1 MSAPTPARFSLLTAL
16 AVLLWALPLAAQTDW
31 DAVEIR
37 TVPLGGGIYMLMGSG
52 GNIGLSV
59 GDDGAFIVDD
69 QFAPLTEKIKA
80 AIAEVTDHPVEW
92 ILNTH
97 WHGDHTG
104 GNENFGGEGALIVA
118 HDNVYKRL
126 NPAEF
131 ADLVGR
137 SQQAPEVALPV
148 VTFDETMTFHWNGED
163 IHAFHVEHAHTDGD
177 VIIHYRGSDVFHM
190 GDTFFN
196 GRYPFI
202 DVDSGGNVDGVIAAA
217 DLVLRMSGSS
227 TRLIPGHGEL
237 ATREDLREYRDMLST
252 VRGRVAQLV
261 RDGKTQEEAVSAR
274 PTADLDEAWGAS
286 EEGAERFV
294 TLVYRS
300 LTEGP

>member
-1 MSAPTPARFSLLTAL
+1 MSARTFARSTLLLSVLWAMPLTA
-16 AVLLWALPLAAQTDW
+16 QRDW
-31 DAVEIR
+31 YAVEIR
-37 TVPLGGGIYMLMGSG
+37 TIPLGGGVYMLMGSG

-59 GDDGAFIVDD
+59 GEDGAFVVDD

-80 AIAEVTDHPVEW
+80 AIAGVTDQPVKW
-92 ILNTH
+92 VLNTH

-104 GNENFGGEGALIVA
+104 GNENFGGDGALIVA

-131 ADLVGR
+131 AQLVGR
-137 SQQAPEVALPV
+137 SQQALEAALPV
-148 VTFDETMTFHWNGED
+148 VTFDESMTFHWNGED
-163 IHAFHVEHAHTDGD
+163 LHAFHVEHAHTDGD
-177 VIIHYRGSDVFHM
+177 VIIHYRGSDIYHM
-190 GDTFFN
+190 GDTFFR

-227 TRLIPGHGEL
+227 TRLIPGHGDL
-237 ATREDLREYRDMLST
+237 ATREDLRDYREMLST
-252 VRGRVAQLV
+252 VRSRVAQFV
-261 RDGKTQEEAVSAR
+261 RDGKTQEEAVAAR
-274 PTADLDEAWGAS
+274 PTADLDAAWGATQES
-286 EEGAERFV
+286 AEGFV

-300 LTEGP
+300 LTEGR

>member
-1 MSAPTPARFSLLTAL
+1 MSARTFARSTLLLSVLWAMPLTA
-16 AVLLWALPLAAQTDW
+16 QRDW
-31 DAVEIR
+31 YAVEIR
-37 TVPLGGGIYMLMGSG
+37 TIPLGGGVYMLMGSG

-59 GDDGAFIVDD
+59 GEDGAFVVDD

-80 AIAEVTDHPVEW
+80 AIAGVTDQPVKW
-92 ILNTH
+92 VLNTH

-104 GNENFGGEGALIVA
+104 GNENFGGAGALIVA

-131 ADLVGR
+131 AQLVGR
-137 SQQAPEVALPV
+137 SQQALEAALPV
-148 VTFDETMTFHWNGED
+148 VTFDESMTFHWNGED

-177 VIIHYRGSDVFHM
+177 VIIHYRGSDIYHM
-190 GDTFFN
+190 GDTFFR

-227 TRLIPGHGEL
+227 TRLIPGHGDL
-237 ATREDLREYRDMLST
+237 ATREDLRDYREMLST
-252 VRGRVAQLV
+252 VRSRVAQFV
-261 RDGKTQEEAVSAR
+261 RDGKTQEEAVAAR
-274 PTADLDEAWGAS
+274 PTADLDAAWGATQES
-286 EEGAERFV
+286 AEGFV

-300 LTEGP
+300 LTEGR

>member
-1 MSAPTPARFSLLTAL
+1 MTAPAFARISLVTAF
-16 AVLLWALPLAAQTDW
+16 LWTMPLVAQRDW

-37 TVPLGGGIYMLMGSG
+37 TVPLGGGVYMLMGSG

-59 GDDGAFIVDD
+59 GEDGAFIVDD

-80 AIAEVTDHPVEW
+80 AIAEVTDRPVEW
-92 ILNTH
+92 VLNTH

-104 GNENFGGEGALIVA
+104 GNENFGGSGALIVA

-137 SQQAPEVALPV
+137 SQQAPDAALPV
-148 VTFDETMTFHWNGED
+148 VTFDRAMTFHWNGD
-163 IHAFHVEHAHTDGD
+163 DVHAFHVEYAHTDGD
-177 VIIHYRGSDVFHM
+177 VIIHYRGSDVYHM

-202 DVDSGGNVDGVIAAA
+202 DVDSGGNVDGLIAAA
-217 DLVLRMSGSS
+217 DLILRMSGSG
-227 TRLIPGHGEL
+227 TRIIPGHGEL
-237 ATREDLREYRDMLST
+237 ATRDELRVYREMLST
-252 VRGRVAQLV
+252 VRDRVAQLI
-261 RDGKTQEEAVSAR
+261 RDGKSQNEAVAAN
-274 PTADLDEAWGAS
+274 PTADLDEDW
-286 EEGAERFV
+286 ETTRDWTERFV
-294 TLVYRS
+294 ALVYRS
-300 LTEGP
+300 LTEGR

>member
-1 MSAPTPARFSLLTAL
+1 MSAPAFARISLLTAF
-16 AVLLWALPLAAQTDW
+16 LWAMPLVAQRDW

-37 TVPLGGGIYMLMGSG
+37 TVSLGGGVYMLMGSG

-59 GDDGAFIVDD
+59 GEDGAFIVDD

-80 AIAEVTDHPVEW
+80 AIAEVTDRPVEW
-92 ILNTH
+92 VLNTH

-104 GNENFGGEGALIVA
+104 GNENFGGAGAFIVA

-137 SQQAPEVALPV
+137 SQQAPDAALPV
-148 VTFDETMTFHWNGED
+148 VTFDRTMTFHWNGED
-163 IHAFHVEHAHTDGD
+163 VHAFHVEYAHTDGD
-177 VIIHYRGSDVFHM
+177 VIIHYRGSDVYHM

-202 DVDSGGNVDGVIAAA
+202 DVDSGGNVDGLIAAA
-217 DLVLRMSGSS
+217 DLILRMSGSG
-227 TRLIPGHGEL
+227 TRIIPGHGEL
-237 ATREDLREYRDMLST
+237 ATRDDLRAYREMLST
-252 VRGRVAQLV
+252 VRDRVAQLV
-261 RDGKTQEEAVSAR
+261 RDGKSQEEAVAAN
-274 PTADLDEAWGAS
+274 PTADLDEDW
-286 EEGAERFV
+286 ETTRDWTEGFV
-294 TLVYRS
+294 ALVYRS
-300 LTEGP
+300 LTEGR

>member
-1 MSAPTPARFSLLTAL
+1 MSARTFARSTLLLSVLWAMPLTA
-16 AVLLWALPLAAQTDW
+16 QRDW
-31 DAVEIR
+31 YAVEIR
-37 TVPLGGGIYMLMGSG
+37 TIPLGGGVYMLMGSG

-59 GDDGAFIVDD
+59 GEDGAFVVDD

-80 AIAEVTDHPVEW
+80 AIAGVTDQPVKW
-92 ILNTH
+92 VLNTH

-104 GNENFGGEGALIVA
+104 GNENFGGAGALIVA
-118 HDNVYKRL
+118 HDIVYKRL

-131 ADLVGR
+131 AQLVGR
-137 SQQAPEVALPV
+137 SQQALEAALPV
-148 VTFDETMTFHWNGED
+148 VTFDESMTFHWNGED

-177 VIIHYRGSDVFHM
+177 VIIHYRGSDIYHM
-190 GDTFFN
+190 GDTFFR

-227 TRLIPGHGEL
+227 TRLIPGHGDL
-237 ATREDLREYRDMLST
+237 ATREDLRDYREMLST
-252 VRGRVAQLV
+252 VRSRVAQFV
-261 RDGKTQEEAVSAR
+261 RDGKTQEEAVAAR
-274 PTADLDEAWGAS
+274 PTADLDAAWGATQES
-286 EEGAERFV
+286 AEGFV

-300 LTEGP
+300 LTEGR

>member
-1 MSAPTPARFSLLTAL
+1 METVLPLVIPLARASLEVSMSAPAFARISLVTAF
-16 AVLLWALPLAAQTDW
+16 LWAMPLVAQRDW

-37 TVPLGGGIYMLMGSG
+37 TVSLGGGVYMLMGSG

-59 GDDGAFIVDD
+59 GEDGAFIVDD

-80 AIAEVTDHPVEW
+80 AIAEVTDRPVQW
-92 ILNTH
+92 VLNTH

-104 GNENFGGEGALIVA
+104 GNENFGGAGALIVA

-137 SQQAPEVALPV
+137 SQQAPDAALPV
-148 VTFDETMTFHWNGED
+148 VTFNQTMTFHWNGED
-163 IHAFHVEHAHTDGD
+163 VHAFHVEYAHTDGD
-177 VIIHYRGSDVFHM
+177 VIIHYRRSDVFHM

-202 DVDSGGNVDGVIAAA
+202 DVDS
-217 DLVLRMSGSS
+217 R
-227 TRLIPGHGEL
+227 GEC
-237 ATREDLREYRDMLST
+237 
-252 VRGRVAQLV
+252 GRA
-261 RDGKTQEEAVSAR
+261 
-274 PTADLDEAWGAS
+274 
-286 EEGAERFV
+286 
-294 TLVYRS
+294 
-300 LTEGP
+300 

>member
-1 MSAPTPARFSLLTAL
+1 MSVRALTRLFLLTS
-16 AVLLWALPLAAQTDW
+16 LLWAMPLVAQRDW

-37 TVPLGGGIYMLMGSG
+37 TVPLSGGVYMLMGSG

-59 GDDGAFIVDD
+59 GVDGAFVVDD

-80 AIAEVTDHPVEW
+80 AIAGVTDQPVKW
-92 ILNTH
+92 VLNTH

-118 HDNVYKRL
+118 HDNVYRRL

-131 ADLVGR
+131 SELVGR
-137 SQQAPEVALPV
+137 SQQAPNAALPV
-148 VTFDETMTFHWNGED
+148 VTFDEAMTFHWNGED

-177 VIIHYRGSDVFHM
+177 VIIHYRGSDIYHM
-190 GDTFFN
+190 GDTFFK
-196 GRYPFI
+196 GRFPFI

-237 ATREDLREYRDMLST
+237 ATRDDLREYREMLST
-252 VRGRVAQLV
+252 VRSRVAQLV
-261 RDGKTQEEAVSAR
+261 RDGKTQDEAVAAR
-274 PTADLDEAWGAS
+274 PTADLDAAWGATQES
-286 EEGAERFV
+286 AEGFV
-294 TLVYRS
+294 ALVYRS
-300 LTEGP
+300 LTEGR

>member
-1 MSAPTPARFSLLTAL
+1 MSARTFARSTLLLSVLWAMPLTA
-16 AVLLWALPLAAQTDW
+16 QRDW
-31 DAVEIR
+31 YAVEIR
-37 TVPLGGGIYMLMGSG
+37 TIPLGGGVYMLMGSG

-59 GDDGAFIVDD
+59 GEDGAFVVDD

-80 AIAEVTDHPVEW
+80 AIAALTDQPVKW
-92 ILNTH
+92 VLNTH

-104 GNENFGGEGALIVA
+104 GNENFGGDGALIVA

-131 ADLVGR
+131 AQLVGR
-137 SQQAPEVALPV
+137 SQQALEAALPV
-148 VTFDETMTFHWNGED
+148 VTFDESMTFHWNGED

-177 VIIHYRGSDVFHM
+177 VIIHYRGSDIYHM
-190 GDTFFN
+190 GDTFFR

-227 TRLIPGHGEL
+227 TRLIPGHGYL
-237 ATREDLREYRDMLST
+237 ATREDLRDYREMLST
-252 VRGRVAQLV
+252 VRSRVAQFV
-261 RDGKTQEEAVSAR
+261 RDGKTQEEAVAAR
-274 PTADLDEAWGAS
+274 PTADLDAAWGATQES
-286 EEGAERFV
+286 AEGFV

-300 LTEGP
+300 LTEGR

>member
-1 MSAPTPARFSLLTAL
+1 MSARTFARSTLLLSVLWAMPLTA
-16 AVLLWALPLAAQTDW
+16 QRDW
-31 DAVEIR
+31 YAVEIR
-37 TVPLGGGIYMLMGSG
+37 TIPLGGGVYMLMGSG

-59 GDDGAFIVDD
+59 GEDGAFVVDD

-80 AIAEVTDHPVEW
+80 AIAGVTDQPVKW
-92 ILNTH
+92 VLNTH

-104 GNENFGGEGALIVA
+104 GNENFGGDGALIVA

-131 ADLVGR
+131 AQLVGR
-137 SQQAPEVALPV
+137 SQQALEAALPV
-148 VTFDETMTFHWNGED
+148 VTFDESMTFHWNGED

-177 VIIHYRGSDVFHM
+177 VIIHYRGSDIYHM
-190 GDTFFN
+190 GDTFFR

-227 TRLIPGHGEL
+227 TRLIPGHGYL
-237 ATREDLREYRDMLST
+237 ATREDLRDYREMLST
-252 VRGRVAQLV
+252 VRSRVAQFV
-261 RDGKTQEEAVSAR
+261 RDGKTQEEAVAAR
-274 PTADLDEAWGAS
+274 PTADLDAAWGATQES
-286 EEGAERFV
+286 AEGFV

-300 LTEGP
+300 LTEGR

>member
-1 MSAPTPARFSLLTAL
+1 MSARTFARSTLLLSVLWAMPLTA
-16 AVLLWALPLAAQTDW
+16 QRDW
-31 DAVEIR
+31 YAVEIR
-37 TVPLGGGIYMLMGSG
+37 TIPLGGVYMLMGSG

-59 GDDGAFIVDD
+59 GEDGAFVVDD

-80 AIAEVTDHPVEW
+80 AIAGVTDQPVKW
-92 ILNTH
+92 VLNTH

-104 GNENFGGEGALIVA
+104 GNENFGGDGALIVA

-131 ADLVGR
+131 AQLVGR
-137 SQQAPEVALPV
+137 SQQALEAALPV
-148 VTFDETMTFHWNGED
+148 VTFDESMTFHWNGED
-163 IHAFHVEHAHTDGD
+163 LHAFHVEHAHTDGD
-177 VIIHYRGSDVFHM
+177 VIIHYRGSDIYHM
-190 GDTFFN
+190 GDTFFR

-227 TRLIPGHGEL
+227 TRLIPGHGDL
-237 ATREDLREYRDMLST
+237 ATREDLRDYREMLST
-252 VRGRVAQLV
+252 VRSRVAQFV
-261 RDGKTQEEAVSAR
+261 RDGKTQEEAVAAR
-274 PTADLDEAWGAS
+274 PTADLDAAWGATQES
-286 EEGAERFV
+286 AEGFV

-300 LTEGP
+300 LTEGR

>member
-1 MSAPTPARFSLLTAL
+1 MCIRAFANVAVV
-16 AVLLWALPLAAQTDW
+16 AVLLAAMPLVAQTDF

-37 TVPLGGGIYMLMGSG
+37 TVSLGGGVYMLMGSG

-59 GDDGAFIVDD
+59 GEDGAFIVDD

-80 AIAEVTDHPVEW
+80 AIAEVTAQPVEW
-92 ILNTH
+92 VLNTH

-126 NPAEF
+126 NPADF

-137 SQQAPEVALPV
+137 SQQAPDAALPV
-148 VTFDETMTFHWNGED
+148 VTFAETITFHWNGED

-177 VIIHYRGSDVFHM
+177 VIIHYRGSDVYHM

-196 GRYPFI
+196 GVYPFI
-202 DVDSGGNVDGVIAAA
+202 DVDSGGNIDGLIATA
-217 DLVLRMSGSS
+217 DLILRMSGAD
-227 TRLIPGHGEL
+227 TQIIPGHGEL
-237 ATREDLREYRDMLST
+237 ATRDDLLAYREMLST

-261 RDGKTQEEAVSAR
+261 RDGRTPAEAVAAN
-274 PTADLDEAWGAS
+274 PTADLDAAWGS
-286 EEGAERFV
+286 SPQGTERFV

-300 LTEGP
+300 LTEGR

>member
-1 MSAPTPARFSLLTAL
+1 MSARTFARSTLLLSVLWAMPLTA
-16 AVLLWALPLAAQTDW
+16 QRDW
-31 DAVEIR
+31 YAVEIR
-37 TVPLGGGIYMLMGSG
+37 TIPLGGGVYMLMGSG

-59 GDDGAFIVDD
+59 GEDGAFVVDD

-80 AIAEVTDHPVEW
+80 AIAGVTDQPVKW
-92 ILNTH
+92 VLNTH

-104 GNENFGGEGALIVA
+104 GNENFGGDGALIVA

-131 ADLVGR
+131 AQLVGR
-137 SQQAPEVALPV
+137 SQQALEAALPV
-148 VTFDETMTFHWNGED
+148 VTFDESMTFHWNGED

-177 VIIHYRGSDVFHM
+177 VIIHYRGSDIYHM
-190 GDTFFN
+190 GDTFFR

-227 TRLIPGHGEL
+227 TRLIPGHGDL
-237 ATREDLREYRDMLST
+237 ATREDLRDYREMLST
-252 VRGRVAQLV
+252 VRSRVAQFV
-261 RDGKTQEEAVSAR
+261 RDGKTQEEAVAAR
-274 PTADLDEAWGAS
+274 PTADLDAAWGATQES
-286 EEGAERFV
+286 AEGFV

-300 LTEGP
+300 LTEGR